1 MALSVWKATKAKSFD
16 EDDERLLTTLATQA
30 ASAIHNARLFSQTQ
44 RRAMESATLYEV
56 TSELASTLNDVPSL
70 LQTIAKD
77 LAMMLSVPGGVVH
90 LYNSQRSEVE
100 TVATTD
106 SNIPV
111 GVEQIRLGEGMIGR
125 IVQSHEPLIIDDYK
139 TWINADAQ
147 YKDQPLYS
155 VLGVPMLYGGEL
167 IGILAANGLHATLS
181 TKESNR
187 KFTDRDVRLLSL
199 FAERGGGSSL

>member
-1 MALSVWKATKAKSFD
+1 
-16 EDDERLLTTLATQA
+16 
-30 ASAIHNARLFSQTQ
+30 
-44 RRAMESATLYEV
+44 
-56 TSELASTLNDVPSL
+56 
-70 LQTIAKD
+70 
-77 LAMMLSVPGGVVH
+77 MMLSVPGGVVH

-100 TVATTD
+100 TVATTN

-199 FAERGGGSSL
+199 FASAAAGAVYTRASA